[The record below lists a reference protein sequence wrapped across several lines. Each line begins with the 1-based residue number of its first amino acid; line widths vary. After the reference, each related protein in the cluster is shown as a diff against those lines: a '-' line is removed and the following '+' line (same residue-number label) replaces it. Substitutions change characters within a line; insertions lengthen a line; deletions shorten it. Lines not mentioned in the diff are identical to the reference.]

1 MVFSVGSARF
11 LTAEALHGPAF
22 IDVKRVPG
30 NFLHYVKRVPCSL
43 EADRRD
49 EKSVATKRTTTDS
62 NYVCITCVPLAWYI
76 YTVTSIDQFWMFRIL
91 ISFSEVIAV
100 AFIVVAL
107 SRTRLQQGCLD
118 EQLAYAM
125 LPALYRI
132 QARCRR

>member
-1 MVFSVGSARF
+1 
-11 LTAEALHGPAF
+11 
-22 IDVKRVPG
+22 
-30 NFLHYVKRVPCSL
+30 
-43 EADRRD
+43 
-49 EKSVATKRTTTDS
+49 
-62 NYVCITCVPLAWYI
+62 
-76 YTVTSIDQFWMFRIL
+76 MFRIL

-125 LPALYRI
+125 LPVLHRI